1 MSYVSWSVHL
11 AVVKQNAS
19 QNAKLILKSEQQIA
33 VKDLLLGKNILAVL
47 PTGYGKSLTF
57 TLFLLAQENI
67 TRINTDGDIVYL
79 AMGLTGLQCPGLLA
93 ASPVAEIHFFRWGAE
108 PSKFPTKL
116 SNFRQTPPFALE
128 KAVFSPLIGQNFQK
142 FVIFH
147 EGGGGGGGGVAAPWP
162 PKISATALHFLNF
175 LRLSLPRGFVRA
187 QSNIQ
192 RLISAKKL

>member
-1 MSYVSWSVHL
+1 MPRPISRFTSGG
-11 AVVKQNAS
+11 N
-19 QNAKLILKSEQQIA
+19 
-33 VKDLLLGKNILAVL
+33 
-47 PTGYGKSLTF
+47 SLF
-57 TLFLLAQENI
+57 
-67 TRINTDGDIVYL
+67 
-79 AMGLTGLQCPGLLA
+79 
-93 ASPVAEIHFFRWGAE
+93 PVGAE

-128 KAVFSPLIGQNFQK
+128 KAVFSPLIGQNFRK

-147 EGGGGGGGGVAAPWP
+147 EGGGGGAAAPE
-162 PKISATALHFLNF
+162 ISATALHFLNF